1 MGVKK
6 ETGSDWLDWIKK
18 KKGKAPEGESLPP
31 GGQEAQEGV
40 APGEPSQQTI
50 APPSSPP
57 EKKGVD
63 EQIDDLFGSPESGDL
78 PGGAPAGAT
87 PESPEVTPEHLK
99 PAPPQDAPDIEPVA
113 PTPPRPEAS
122 SAGRLPKDVFACI
135 ALIDIGV
142 KTRELPRFFPLK
154 RLRTLAGRHVRAQI
168 NLDDEHT
175 VKPEHARIAYHEQ
188 DGKSSFSI
196 FPLSEA
202 TVRVN
207 GTPVSASG
215 VVLKSGDLV
224 TMGSATL
231 IFFQKNL
238 KEYGS

>member
-18 KKGKAPEGESLPP
+18 KKGKTPEGESLPP
-31 GGQEAQEGV
+31 GGQGAQEGV
-40 APGEPSQQTI
+40 ASGDPSQQTI
-50 APPSSPP
+50 DPSSPAP

-63 EQIDDLFGSPESGDL
+63 EQIDDLFGSPESGDH
-78 PGGAPAGAT
+78 PGVGPADPT
-87 PESPEVTPEHLK
+87 PESPEVTPERVK
-99 PAPPQDAPDIEPVA
+99 PTTPSKLEPPV
-113 PTPPRPEAS
+113 
-122 SAGRLPKDVFACI
+122 AGRLPKDVFACI

-154 RLRTLAGRHVRAQI
+154 RMRTLAGRHVRAQI

-175 VKPEHARIAYHEQ
+175 VKPEHARIVFHEEK
-188 DGKSSFSI
+188 GKSSFNI

-202 TVRVN
+202 VVRVN
-207 GTPVSASG
+207 GTPVSTSG
-215 VVLKSGDLV
+215 VALKSGDLV

-238 KEYGS
+238 KEYDS